1 MKTFREIAEMHYA
14 SEPSNEFDKKYRENR
29 INALEKLLTEQLRI
43 HDVVGRSELLLAF
56 SEFVKKHNEVAETIN
71 EYDVRAFLSQQ

>member
-14 SEPSNEFDKKYRENR
+14 SEPSNEFDKQYRENR

-43 HDVVGRSELLLAF
+43 HDVVGQSEQLPNKCKVCGRTDEERLTMTSMCGVSACP
-56 SEFVKKHNEVAETIN
+56 
-71 EYDVRAFLSQQ
+71 Y

>member
-14 SEPSNEFDKKYRENR
+14 SEPSNEFDKQYRENR

-43 HDVVGRSELLLAF
+43 HDVVGQSEQLVCEECKEPMVEPYA
-56 SEFVKKHNEVAETIN
+56 ERYGKK
-71 EYDVRAFLSQQ
+71 FCLGCM